1 MTARLSAP
9 LRWSGEAGAVGG
21 FEAIPFGVLIFVLGT
36 LLVANA
42 WALIDAKFAVA
53 AAAREAARAFVEAD
67 PAADPVQEAR
77 TAAEA
82 ALAAYGRDPSR
93 MRLDH
98 AGEFARCERVSVT
111 VTYPVPVVVLP
122 GLTPLGRGLEATSTY
137 SEIVDPLRSGLKG
150 EATCVGG

>member
-1 MTARLSAP
+1 VTAW
-9 LRWSGEAGAVGG
+9 LRWEEETGAVGG

-67 PAADPVQEAR
+67 PAGDPLQDAH
-77 TAAEA
+77 AAA
-82 ALAAYGRDPSR
+82 AATLTAYGRDPGR
-93 MRLDH
+93 MRLDP
-98 AGEFARCERVSVT
+98 AGEFVRCQRVSMT

-122 GLTPLGRGLEATSTY
+122 GLTPLGRGLEANATY
-137 SEIVDPLRSGLKG
+137 SEIVDPLRSGLEG
-150 EATCVGG
+150 QATCVGGF

>member
-1 MTARLSAP
+1 VTARL
-9 LRWSGEAGAVGG
+9 RWGDDAGAVGG

-53 AAAREAARAFVEAD
+53 TAAREAARAFVEAD
-67 PAADPVQEAR
+67 PAADPVQQAH
-77 TAAEA
+77 TAAAA
-82 ALAAYGRDPSR
+82 ALAAYGRDPGR
-93 MRLDH
+93 MLLDT
-98 AGEFARCERVSVT
+98 AGEFARCQRVRMT

-122 GLTPLGRGLEATSTY
+122 GLTPLGQGLKASSTY
-137 SEIVDPLRSGLKG
+137 SEIVDPLRSGLEG

>member
-1 MTARLSAP
+1 VTTR
-9 LRWSGEAGAVGG
+9 LRWGDDAGVAGG

-67 PAADPVQEAR
+67 PATNPADEAR
-77 TAAEA
+77 AAAAA
-82 ALAAYGRDPSR
+82 ALAAYGRDPGR
-93 MRLDH
+93 MTLEH
-98 AGEFARCERVSVT
+98 TGEFARCQRVSMT

-122 GLTPLGRGLEATSTY
+122 GLTPLGSGLTAVSTY
-137 SEIVDPLRSGLKG
+137 SEMVDPLRSGLKG
-150 EATCVGG
+150 EATCVGGV

>member
-1 MTARLSAP
+1 MIARR
-9 LRWSGEAGAVGG
+9 RWAEETGAVGG

-67 PAADPVQEAR
+67 PTTDPVADAR
-77 TAAEA
+77 TAAAA
-82 ALAAYGRDPSR
+82 ALAAYGRDPRR
-93 MRLDH
+93 MRLDST
-98 AGEFARCERVSVT
+98 GEFARCKRVSMT

-122 GLTPLGRGLEATSTY
+122 GLTPLGRGLEASSTY
-137 SEIVDPLRSGLKG
+137 SEIVDPLRSGLEG